1 MFEHDLHLH
10 LILLLLETVVHPNLR
25 FIQVYSEAHK
35 LEANLGWKS
44 KLNYWLQFCRSD
56 IRLQNFFYQGVL
68 SSPGKVGERMLEELI
83 KSPLPVPST
92 TPPSSSLPWFHYQ
105 FVAGGQW
112 TMRGAKVQNIIF
124 SDDNSKSKSKKRT
137 KESDIKIPCTSTNLW
152 LLDRGSFFLKKL
164 SRYSTE

>member
-1 MFEHDLHLH
+1 MCRALEPKYMTWVWPRKKMFFSGWLIEHSMFEHDLHLH

-124 SDDNSKSKSKKRT
+124 FR
-137 KESDIKIPCTSTNLW
+137 W
-152 LLDRGSFFLKKL
+152 
-164 SRYSTE
+164 

>member
-1 MFEHDLHLH
+1 MFEHDLHL
-10 LILLLLETVVHPNLR
+10 IFLLLETVVHPNLR
-25 FIQVYSEAHK
+25 SIQVNSEAHNF
-35 LEANLGWKS
+35 EANLGWKL
-44 KLNYWLQFCRSD
+44 KLSYWLQFCCSD

-68 SSPGKVGERMLEELI
+68 SSPGKVRERMLEELI

-124 SDDNSKSKSKKRT
+124 SDDNSKSKSKKRR
-137 KESDIKIPCTSTNLW
+137 KESNIKIPCTSTNLW
-152 LLDRGSFFLKKL
+152 LLDKGSFFLKKL
-164 SRYSTE
+164 SRYYTE